1 MSNDSTEPS
10 RATDPELMRLSKA
23 RPPSGDLDFTRFAP
37 KKSGAAPSKS
47 SVYDTSRYMEQ
58 LREEDPWPDEDAF
71 QDRHETKVTLVACDI
86 TTPVADLK
94 FDRPAHARCQ
104 LQVLLPK
111 KPDDLS
117 VRLRLQ
123 HATSATGPWTDL
135 PEVVSRSISATTAN
149 QTVEA
154 DLQLS
159 TPNPE
164 PAFGAEVFYRCVA
177 TNNQATPKESAA
189 VSLKYVKLAS
199 FVGEP
204 DISHPDHSL
213 VPRLGPD
220 GALVRALAA
229 FLHKVAERDPATAD
243 KALVLGFSHTEPD
256 TKRNRKLSLQ
266 RAEILKSLLD
276 RDNTLWEKHRGDV
289 AVRDKQQ
296 ILSDLHAAFAFDCD
310 PGKVDDI
317 AGPDTAKGVH
327 GFQKEYNARYLKKDA
342 KGKPLPGE
350 VRLTEDGICGRKTW
364 NGIHRA
370 LCALIAKELDPAFAD
385 PALPAWQVPDW
396 HYPAG
401 KGAYPCGADFPPA
414 TRSAELD
421 LFHPSDAPV
430 LATPVDSAALVLADV
445 PLEDPAKYRKE
456 KLAVRTAGGAALPPP
471 DRAVPVIETYDPSEE
486 VTETGTNSMR
496 VERSGQVVEI
506 RQWVNLTTKDDGRDG
521 KGSKIKL
528 RIRSRDAIRD
538 EANAKPL
545 PDQVFLK
552 VVFSGD
558 GGHIRRSPRSSA
570 DNVFQLVG
578 TANLVGL
585 AAPAPATLT
594 RDPAG
599 GWQPAPTAPWE
610 YTATINTAAAKMVE
624 IELDVGLCGGDTCEV
639 QVGATN
645 AYDAARVRFVNWRK
659 LFYEVLLPDCMQA
672 SMNTTNPALWD
683 FGAPV
688 KNALDQQMSM
698 GFVQFDVLA
707 SHHFPQANAG
717 ANTWV
722 PAAFVGEVGGDRY
735 IYASGW
741 PRPTGVAF
749 DPAPDARTNQVSL
762 CHRSFSSTRPTDPVT
777 NAVVN
782 DPVVQVAVARQT
794 DYAVNAL
801 PVAPDKRRHC
811 FETATWDNSPSVDV
825 GGLEWTAQVT
835 AAANQVMPTLVIDA
849 APDPALGVDAYRI
862 EVIGPT
868 GNVAQAFPFT
878 FASGSSVPTG
888 GAVTACVDSVVHCL
902 GRVFCYSMATRTRI
916 RIRHPAADPHGAAR
930 QTARR
935 TASTNE
941 FDNRK
946 ANVAYHP
953 GLDPNGVP
961 RHGALQAAWFSH
973 PTSRQLRLV
982 LPVRA
987 SPNDP
992 FQPGDFAGAL
1002 SATHCPVRWS
1012 ARVARTYEIL
1022 GSSGGGS
1029 VILVTQGT
1037 PGEVAATLSHEL
1049 GHSMGLT
1056 AFNNGTQNRCAPIP
1070 GLPAP
1075 KHVDNG
1081 GRAYFDASP
1090 VGSAGRR
1097 GLHRGPHC
1105 AAGIPG
1111 DPGVANLPGV
1121 PDEPA
1126 VPVAGAASDLAHAQ
1140 FSGKK
1145 GWCIMF
1151 GEGVP
1156 GTNRFCGAC
1165 LSTLKSRT
1173 LTNIRDIW
1181 NTRF

>member
-1 MSNDSTEPS
+1 MPNDSFDPS
-10 RATDPELMRLSKA
+10 RANDPELMRLSKA
-23 RPPSGDLDFTRFAP
+23 RPPSGDLDFSKFAKRQSGTAP
-37 KKSGAAPSKS
+37 KKSA
-47 SVYDTSRYMEQ
+47 VYDTSKYMEQ

-71 QDRHETKVTLVACDI
+71 QDRHVIKVTLTSCDI
-86 TTPVADLK
+86 TTVAADLK
-94 FDRPAHARCQ
+94 FDRPVHVRCQ
-104 LQVLLPK
+104 VQILNA
-111 KPDDLS
+111 PDDLS

-123 HATSATGPWTDL
+123 HATSAAGPWTDL
-135 PEVVSRSISATTAN
+135 PEVVSKSITAAPAA

-159 TPNPE
+159 TPNPV
-164 PAFGAEVFYRCVA
+164 PAFGADVFYRCVA
-177 TNNQATPKESAA
+177 VNNQATTKESAA
-189 VSLKYVKLAS
+189 VSLKYVKLTE

-204 DISHPDHSL
+204 EVGHGPHSL
-213 VPRLGPD
+213 LPRVGDD
-220 GALVRALAA
+220 GALVRALGAYLA
-229 FLHKVAERDPATAD
+229 KVAAQPPATAD
-243 KALVLGFSHTEPD
+243 KAVVFGHSHHEAD
-256 TKRNRKLSLQ
+256 LKKNRALSKA
-266 RAEILKSLLD
+266 RAEVLKSLLD
-276 RDNTLWEKHRGDV
+276 HDIALWKIH
-289 AVRDKQQ
+289 KTKFT
-296 ILSDLHAAFAFDCD
+296 LSDTQQVLADLHKAFGWNCD
-310 PGKVDDI
+310 PGPVDGID
-317 AGPDTAKGVH
+317 GPLTQGGVR
-327 GFQKEYNARYLKKDA
+327 GFQNECNTRYNQGLNPD
-342 KGKPLPGE
+342 GVCGPL
-350 VRLTEDGICGRKTW
+350 TWDGV
-364 NGIHRA
+364 HRA
-370 LCALIAKELDPAFAD
+370 LCALVAKELNSAFTD

-396 HYPAG
+396 HYPPG
-401 KGAYPCGADFPPA
+401 KGAYPCGADFPPP
-414 TRSAELD
+414 TRSAELN

-430 LATPVDSAALVLADV
+430 LAPPTDAAALTIAENPV
-445 PLEDPAKYRKE
+445 EDPAKYRKE
-456 KLAVRTAGGAALPPP
+456 KIPVRAAGAAPLPA
-471 DRAVPVIETYDPSEE
+471 DRAMPTIETYDPAESL
-486 VTETGTNSMR
+486 TETGTNALR

-506 RQWVNLTTKDDGRDG
+506 RQWVNLTTKDEGRDG

-570 DNVFQLVG
+570 DNAFQLVG
-578 TANLVGL
+578 TANLAGL
-585 AAPAPATLT
+585 AAPAPATLL
-594 RDPAG
+594 RNPAG
-599 GWQPAPTAPWE
+599 GWQTAPVANWE
-610 YTATINTAAAKMVE
+610 YTATINTAGAKMVE

-639 QVGATN
+639 QVGGTN
-645 AYDAARVRFVNWRK
+645 AYDSARVRFVNWRK

-749 DPAPDARTNQVSL
+749 DPAPNARTNQVSL

-930 QTARR
+930 QTALRA
-935 TASTNE
+935 ASTNE

-973 PTSRQLRLV
+973 PTSRQLRLA

-1140 FSGKK
+1140 FNSKK